1 MVVWRDLLTF
11 LSQVQYL
18 GCRIDAVLEEIAKA
32 TSITVTAVQNGS
44 EWFRVVMVFDVRIV
58 NVNPPITRNITG
70 NIKQPP
76 KKLTQSTETFPHWA
90 ASHHE
95 GKLYWR

>member
-44 EWFRVVMVFDVRIV
+44 ELSWCLMFA
-58 NVNPPITRNITG
+58 
-70 NIKQPP
+70 
-76 KKLTQSTETFPHWA
+76 L
-90 ASHHE
+90 
-95 GKLYWR
+95 

>member
-44 EWFRVVMVFDVRIV
+44 EWFRVVMVFVRIV
-58 NVNPPITRNITG
+58 NVNPPITG

-76 KKLTQSTETFPHWA
+76 KKLTQSTEMFPHWA